1 MKKWLSIIGAIGLT
15 ATSTTT
21 LISCKKENNN
31 ENGGGDN
38 KPEPQYNSQQPPEG
52 SNWKLIDYPT
62 SKNKVHDLFKNPDNK
77 WYIVIVSSNGEKVIR
92 KFKFTTNTKLVNN
105 GVYKG
110 LPTELV
116 GYYRY
121 IYCWDGVGEP
131 QIPTIDKNTGEIT
144 DWKEQKGTE

>member
-38 KPEPQYNSQQPPEG
+38 KPEPQYNPQQPPEG
-52 SNWKLIDYPT
+52 SNWKLINYKDVDI
-62 SKNKVHDLFKNPDNK
+62 NNN
-77 WYIVIVSSNGEKVIR
+77 NEKYYFGIR
-92 KFKFTTNTKLVNN
+92 VYGSVNN
-105 GVYKG
+105 WIPYGPIKG
-110 LPTELV
+110 KEIKQISNFY
-116 GYYRY
+116 GCKAIYR
-121 IYCWDGVGEP
+121 WDGDSQPET
-131 QIPTIDKNTGEIT
+131 PTIDKNTGEIT